1 MKKAGKEPDIIRK
14 TLGIGI
20 KPFVAAD
27 STTQTNSQN
36 IEPPRLPTNS
46 NSRSSNHSLLSTF
59 LSDGL
64 NQPSV
69 FAPSATLP
77 TPLLNQGISPSHDLT
92 SPYHPQVRSNVIND
106 DDSEGGKGV
115 GGSYNTIRGMQ
126 GLDDSCINITH
137 GNYATLLGT
146 DLNLAEMNDLNIMNM
161 FGFSNHGANVIDA
174 GNGGMNSGV
183 DTQAEIFASLLS
195 GQQLENVSSILT
207 TTIDNS
213 DGRTSSL
220 HDTELTDF
228 LSQIPW

>member
-1 MKKAGKEPDIIRK
+1 M
-14 TLGIGI
+14 GIGI

-36 IEPPRLPTNS
+36 TEPPRLPINS

-77 TPLLNQGISPSHDLT
+77 IPLLNQDISSSHDLT
-92 SPYHPQVRSNVIND
+92 SPYHPQVESNGIND
-106 DDSEGGKGV
+106 NDSKGGKGV
-115 GGSYNTIRGMQ
+115 GGSYNTNQGMQ

-146 DLNLAEMNDLNIMNM
+146 DLNLAEMNDLNVMSM
-161 FGFSNHGANVIDA
+161 FGFSNHGAYVVGA
-174 GNGGMNSGV
+174 ENGGMNGGV

-195 GQQLENVSSILT
+195 GQQLDNVSSILT

-213 DGRTSSL
+213 DGHSRSL
-220 HDTELTDF
+220 HDTDLADF